1 MTPAYDIETATPHD
15 IPGILALQ
23 EPNLPDN
30 GGSLSVRQSAAWFEH
45 AMLEMPLIIARRGG
59 KVVGYMVS
67 ASLAAK
73 KHIEIIQALLRSFP
87 APPDCYSY
95 GPVCVA
101 ESERG
106 NGLAGLMFEEL
117 CAQLPGRPAM
127 TFVRSDNA
135 ASLRAHEKM
144 GMRALGEFTNAGE
157 RYTALA
163 YEP

>member
-1 MTPAYDIETATPHD
+1 MTPAYDIATATPDD

-45 AMLEMPLIIARRGG
+45 AMLDMPLIVARRDGA
-59 KVVGYMVS
+59 VVGYMVS

-73 KHIEIIQALLRSFP
+73 KHIAIIQALLRSFP

-106 NGLAGLMFEEL
+106 NGLAGLMFEKL
-117 CAQLPGRPAM
+117 RAQLPGRPAM

-144 GMRALGEFTNAGE
+144 GMRVLGEFTEAGE
-157 RYTALA
+157 RYSALA
-163 YEP
+163 YKP